1 MIYLKAFR
9 ANGQM
14 GVACACAMVLLVV
27 VLVLVGVQRKL
38 SNKVSDW
45 E

>member
-1 MIYLKAFR
+1 
-9 ANGQM
+9 M
-14 GVACACAMVLLVV
+14 GVACACAMILLIV
-27 VLVLVGVQRKL
+27 VLVLVGIQRKL